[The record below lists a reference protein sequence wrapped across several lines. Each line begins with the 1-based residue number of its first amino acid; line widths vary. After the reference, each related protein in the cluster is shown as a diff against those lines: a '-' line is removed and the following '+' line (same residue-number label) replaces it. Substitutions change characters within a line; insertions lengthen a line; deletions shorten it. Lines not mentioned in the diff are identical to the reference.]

1 MGAKGLSRPSPRNP
15 ACAIILPMKTKHLSL
30 ICALLISGGAFAN
43 DAELLRCGAIADSTA
58 RLACYDA
65 LTRSVREAKTSP
77 PKAVAAPVAAAP
89 VSTTAP
95 VVAAPAPAAPTAAAP
110 AAAAAS
116 SALPK
121 QTTQQFGFE
130 QRATTDELNS
140 INSEIVGNFD
150 GWEPNT
156 RITLANGQVWQI
168 SDGSGR
174 YVNLKSQQVR
184 IRRGILG
191 AFYIE
196 FDGTNHSPKV
206 RRVQ

>member
-1 MGAKGLSRPSPRNP
+1 
-15 ACAIILPMKTKHLSL
+15 MKTKLLPLSF
-30 ICALLISGGAFAN
+30 ALFVSAGAIAN

-65 LTRSVREAKTSP
+65 LVRSVREAKSP
-77 PKAVAAPVAAAP
+77 APKAVAAPVA
-89 VSTTAP
+89 V
-95 VVAAPAPAAPTAAAP
+95 APAHSSTSPAPTAAATAP
-110 AAAAAS
+110 AAATAAPAATA
-116 SALPK
+116 ALPR

-206 RRVQ
+206 RRIQ